1 MNKTADEKKTV
12 CHINNYRITSCSFC
26 RMKKKNIQQKGKI
39 LQLKLDKYENL
50 KAKAEIKPEA
60 ERSHEYKSI
69 IESEIFKIIMTEI
82 DKDHYR
88 LSEKH
93 WDELQQIVNQTYPN
107 FDKNLYSFLE
117 VSPQEYRICL
127 LVKIGISPT
136 NIAHFMNV
144 TKEAITASRR
154 RMYTKSFNKKGK
166 PSDWDKIILSF

>member
-1 MNKTADEKKTV
+1 
-12 CHINNYRITSCSFC
+12 
-26 RMKKKNIQQKGKI
+26 MKKKNIQQKGKI

-50 KAKAEIKPEA
+50 KAKAESKPEA

-154 RMYTKSFNKKGK
+154 RMYTKAFNKKGK